1 MSGLRLNLSLSVFFL
16 NFKKCSSWGPKKW
29 VQKNLDIRYAREYK
43 AGQFGKTFTY
53 PLRGKTNSPNFQG
66 LGGLK
71 RVAFSERLSCG
82 NIRGVWNQITCG
94 ISGLPQEKHWACNL
108 GWGGLA
114 PGSVTHEKSE
124 VASVPYTSGG
134 FHAGRLLHLSLREA

>member
-1 MSGLRLNLSLSVFFL
+1 MFFL

-82 NIRGVWNQITCG
+82 NIPGGVEPDNLRNFRAASRKTRGLQSW
-94 ISGLPQEKHWACNL
+94 L
-108 GWGGLA
+108 GGFA

-124 VASVPYTSGG
+124 VASVPYTSGR